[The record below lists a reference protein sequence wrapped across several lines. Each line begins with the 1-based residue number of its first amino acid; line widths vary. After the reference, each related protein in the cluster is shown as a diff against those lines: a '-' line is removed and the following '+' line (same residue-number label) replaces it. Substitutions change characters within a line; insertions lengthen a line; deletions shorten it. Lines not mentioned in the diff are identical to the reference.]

1 MSTIINGSSP
11 SITFSDSTT
20 QASAGLTSSSTL
32 NASDVT
38 TGTLPSAQL
47 PAGSVLQVVQ
57 GSYSTYTTTTSTS
70 LVSTGL
76 TASIT
81 PKFSTSKIL
90 VLVNPN
96 MAISYGTAAIA
107 SLQLQITRGA
117 TQILY
122 QDRAIAINAGTGGGG
137 VIYSAVSLGLSV
149 LDSPATTSATTYTLN
164 FAVANGSMSGRINDY
179 SSTTS
184 TNGSTITLMEI
195 AA

>member
-1 MSTIINGSSP
+1 MSMIIDGTNGL
-11 SITFSDSTT
+11 TFNNATT
-20 QASAGLTSSSTL
+20 QAS
-32 NASDVT
+32 
-38 TGTLPSAQL
+38 
-47 PAGSVLQVVQ
+47 AGSVLQVVQ

-96 MAISYGTAAIA
+96 MAIYYGTAAIA
-107 SLQLQITRGA
+107 TLQLQITRGA

-179 SSTTS
+179 NSTTS

-195 AA
+195 AQ

>member
-1 MSTIINGSSP
+1 MSTIIDGSAG
-11 SITFSDSTT
+11 ITFPNSTI
-20 QASAGLTSSSTL
+20 QASAG
-32 NASDVT
+32 
-38 TGTLPSAQL
+38 
-47 PAGSVLQVVQ
+47 SVIQVVQ
-57 GSYSTYTTTTSTS
+57 GSYSTYTTTASTS
-70 LVSTGL
+70 FQSTGL

-96 MAISYGTAAIA
+96 MAIYYGTAAIA

-137 VIYSAVSLGLSV
+137 VIYSAASLGLSV

-164 FAVANGSMSGRINDY
+164 FAVANASMSGRINDY
-179 SSTTS
+179 NSTTS

>member
-1 MSTIINGSSP
+1 MSTIIDGSAG
-11 SITFSDSTT
+11 ITFPNSTI
-20 QASAGLTSSSTL
+20 QASAG
-32 NASDVT
+32 
-38 TGTLPSAQL
+38 
-47 PAGSVLQVVQ
+47 SVIQVVQ
-57 GSYSTYTTTTSTS
+57 GSYSTYTTTASTS
-70 LVSTGL
+70 FQSTGL

-96 MAISYGTAAIA
+96 MAIYYGTAAIA

-164 FAVANGSMSGRINDY
+164 FAVANSSMSGRINDY
-179 SSTTS
+179 NSTTS

>member
-1 MSTIINGSSP
+1 MSMIIDGTNGL
-11 SITFSDSTT
+11 TFNNATT
-20 QASAGLTSSSTL
+20 QAS
-32 NASDVT
+32 
-38 TGTLPSAQL
+38 
-47 PAGSVLQVVQ
+47 AGSVLQVVQ
-57 GSYSTYTTTTSTS
+57 GSYSTYTTTSSTS
-70 LVSTGL
+70 FQSTGL

-90 VLVNPN
+90 VLITPN

-107 SLQLQITRGA
+107 TMQLQVTRGA

-137 VIYSAVSLGLSV
+137 VIYNSVSLGLSV

-164 FAVANGSMSGRINDY
+164 FAVANASMSARINDY
-179 SSTTS
+179 NSTTS